1 MILNNIGYIVAES
14 AITGFENTNIIKE
27 DNGRVIAEA
36 RLQTANERNRN
47 GRFYADNELFPE
59 VTSPRLLELLEAG
72 YLRGELGH
80 PLSQDLVRQQII
92 DDSRTC
98 VQYLKL
104 WINGNDI
111 MARYR
116 GTNNAFGEALNKD
129 LLDGCKPAFS
139 LRALGSVVKTERG
152 SEVRNIRIIT
162 WDQVIYPS
170 HPGAYTQKVLDSLP
184 EYGEENGIQNESVIF
199 PITNSDVEAYI
210 RHEST
215 NLKYLQETFDFAYDN
230 ISLNKANNTVSLT
243 QKGSGEILIV
253 QLERYI
259 GNEIMNYCTDNI
271 KFYD

>member
-1 MILNNIGYIVAES
+1 M
-14 AITGFENTNIIKE
+14 
-27 DNGRVIAEA
+27 
-36 RLQTANERNRN
+36 
-47 GRFYADNELFPE
+47 
-59 VTSPRLLELLEAG
+59 
-72 YLRGELGH
+72 
-80 PLSQDLVRQQII
+80 
-92 DDSRTC
+92 
-98 VQYLKL
+98 
-104 WINGNDI
+104 
-111 MARYR
+111 
-116 GTNNAFGEALNKD
+116 
-129 LLDGCKPAFS
+129 
-139 LRALGSVVKTERG
+139 
-152 SEVRNIRIIT
+152 
-162 WDQVIYPS
+162 
-170 HPGAYTQKVLDSLP
+170 DSLP